1 MHGTEKGKFMKFSIE
16 FDGRYKGKAKDAL
29 KQKVS
34 SFFWTFFIGLLVTAA
49 GFYTSTLPF
58 YRVITPVE
66 RVFGIA
72 VMVGGITLIIASPFV
87 GIFKGFNRGFKGKMH
102 FFFEKKDGEEEWNY
116 ILSATKNGVWYEEYG
131 KVSLIDIKGNI
142 ASLRTDKAKD
152 YYIPLRALT
161 DEERHNL
168 AVTEK
173 EVRDYRIEE
182 TRKRREAART
192 KNRGNSADGKNDKK
206 SVKNEENGKSGKAD
220 NAQGGDGQR
229 G

>member
-1 MHGTEKGKFMKFSIE
+1 MKST
-16 FDGRYKGKAKDAL
+16 AK
-29 KQKVS
+29 
-34 SFFWTFFIGLLVTAA
+34 
-49 GFYTSTLPF
+49 Y
-58 YRVITPVE
+58 
-66 RVFGIA
+66 
-72 VMVGGITLIIASPFV
+72 
-87 GIFKGFNRGFKGKMH
+87 
-102 FFFEKKDGEEEWNY
+102 
-116 ILSATKNGVWYEEYG
+116 
-131 KVSLIDIKGNI
+131 
-142 ASLRTDKAKD
+142 KAKD

-182 TRKRREAART
+182 TRKCREAART

>member
-49 GFYTSTLPF
+49 GFYTSTLSF

-66 RVFGIA
+66 RAFGIA
-72 VMVGGITLIIASPFV
+72 VMVGGIALIIASPFV

-142 ASLRTDKAKD
+142 ASLRTDKA
-152 YYIPLRALT
+152 
-161 DEERHNL
+161 
-168 AVTEK
+168 
-173 EVRDYRIEE
+173 
-182 TRKRREAART
+182 
-192 KNRGNSADGKNDKK
+192 
-206 SVKNEENGKSGKAD
+206 
-220 NAQGGDGQR
+220 
-229 G
+229 